1 MGRVDLTGKLADTRA
16 RVASESTEARPPA
29 PFESLVRKE
38 ARVRD
43 DQYTALTAL
52 ARTLMSRRVRKAERI
67 TENTLIRVA
76 IDLLLERAD
85 QLRGAT
91 ETELRNSVSLRLR
104 HPGSP
109 TLRDAGPAEPPDL
122 ARSVLVESRTSGVRR
137 LVPSGDPDSETSG
150 LEVT

>member
-16 RVASESTEARPPA
+16 RVAAESTEARSPA
-29 PFESLVRKE
+29 PFESLIRKE

-52 ARTLMSRRVRKAERI
+52 ARMLMSRRIRKAERI

-76 IDLLLERAD
+76 IDLVLERAD

-91 ETELRNSVSLRLR
+91 ETELRNSVSLGLR

-109 TLRDAGPAEPPDL
+109 TSRDAGPAELADL
-122 ARSVLVESRTSGVRR
+122 ARPVLTETRTSGVRR
-137 LVPSGDPDSETSG
+137 FVPSGDPDSVSSRI
-150 LEVT
+150 EVT

>member
-1 MGRVDLTGKLADTRA
+1 MGRVDLTCKLADTRA
-16 RVASESTEARPPA
+16 RVASEPSAGRPSA

-91 ETELRNSVSLRLR
+91 ETELRNSASLRLR

-109 TLRDAGPAEPPDL
+109 TLRDAAPAELPDL
-122 ARSVLVESRTSGVRR
+122 ARPVLTDSRTSGARKF
-137 LVPSGDPDSETSG
+137 VPSGEPDSVSSG